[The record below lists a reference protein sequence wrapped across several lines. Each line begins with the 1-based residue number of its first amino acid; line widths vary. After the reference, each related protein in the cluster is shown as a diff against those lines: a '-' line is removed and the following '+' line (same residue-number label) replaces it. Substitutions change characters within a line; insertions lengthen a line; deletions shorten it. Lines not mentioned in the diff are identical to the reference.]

1 MNRASASDFWRSI
14 PTIRPNAEATFTFSS
29 LRPVSRLFVYLYKRH
44 FPKTMQFCATCTRN
58 RPKHH
63 QNTGGRHEFVHML
76 LEVNRSLSTVGSLM
90 HVLFACYRSKQT
102 SSLDWNKSF
111 YIYEFRTHF
120 KKYNLDLQFIL
131 LACTFMQAWQSKLHQ
146 FPVA

>member
-1 MNRASASDFWRSI
+1 MINIVTAGLREQEINVTQSWPGILKSLR
-14 PTIRPNAEATFTFSS
+14 SS

-90 HVLFACYRSKQT
+90 HVLFACYSSKQT

-111 YIYEFRTHF
+111 ISTNSVH
-120 KKYNLDLQFIL
+120 
-131 LACTFMQAWQSKLHQ
+131 TSKNIIWTSIS
-146 FPVA
+146 FC